1 MIDIL
6 MEQKV
11 GDRGNFRARRGIT
24 QMIDTLLMDK
34 QKKYIATLMTSPEN
48 LFIVIESLLFIN
60 LLFSRTYFLDIRNNY
75 IKLYFLLHSVG
86 ELLMLYNFNIYL

>member
-11 GDRGNFRARRGIT
+11 GGRGNFRARRGIT

-34 QKKYIATLMTSPEN
+34 QKSTLQP
-48 LFIVIESLLFIN
+48 
-60 LLFSRTYFLDIRNNY
+60 
-75 IKLYFLLHSVG
+75 
-86 ELLMLYNFNIYL
+86 